1 VREKLIESIE
11 ECGYLGQVVSARH
24 LPDLQES
31 VKAHYEGGHFD
42 QAFYRQWLTDE
53 FDFNLPKNLPEVRS
67 LIVIAVRQPQTRFT
81 FTWQGKQIPAIV
93 PPIYSHRQETNR
105 QVARDLTEILAPAGY
120 RVVEAV
126 VPKKLLAVQSGLA
139 EYGRNN
145 IAYVTGMGSFHRL
158 VTFFSDLP
166 CEEDGWQEPRMME
179 RCEKCRACVRRCPSG
194 AITTER
200 FLLHGERCIVA
211 HNERPNKIPFPDW
224 LEPEWHNCLVGCL
237 LCQRFCPEN
246 RGYLDWIEEGPVFS
260 AEETALLLEGMPLDQ
275 LPGEM
280 VKKLEESDLVKYFHV
295 LSRNL
300 KVLLDR

>member
-1 VREKLIESIE
+1 VVTKLLQSIE
-11 ECGYLGQVVSARH
+11 ERGYLGRIVSARH

-31 VKAHYEGGHFD
+31 VKAHYEYGHFD
-42 QAFYRQWLTDE
+42 QAFYRQWLADE
-53 FDFNLPKNLPEVRS
+53 FDFNPPQSLPEARS
-67 LIVIAVRQPQTRFT
+67 LIVVAARQPQVRFT
-81 FTWQGKQIPAIV
+81 FTWQKKQIPVIV
-93 PPIYSHRQETNR
+93 PPIYLHRQETN
-105 QVARDLTEILAPAGY
+105 QQAARDLTEILAPAGY
-120 RVVEAV
+120 RVMEAV

-145 IAYVTGMGSFHRL
+145 IAYVPGMGSFHRL

-166 CEEDGWQEPRMME
+166 GEEDGWREPRMME
-179 RCEKCRACVRRCPSG
+179 RCEKCRVCVRRCPSG

-211 HNERPNKIPFPDW
+211 HNEQPSEVPFPEW
-224 LEPEWHNCLVGCL
+224 LEVEWHNCLVGCL

-246 RGYLDWIEEGPVFS
+246 RDYLDRIEEGTTFP
-260 AEETALLLEGMPLDQ
+260 AEETALLLAGVPLDQ
-275 LPGEM
+275 LPGET

-300 KVLLDR
+300 KVLCDR